1 MENTYV
7 KKEFTAEEFARDME
21 LELVL
26 DGGKPVS
33 VASPNVNRM
42 WLQLTG
48 HFEYFTEDRVQIIG
62 PSEAHFLDSRSAE
75 ERAALIDRLFESPF
89 TCVVSAEDSKPTTG
103 LSGGQKTTACRCSA
117 PNCRRRNS

>member
-48 HFEYFTEDRVQIIG
+48 HFEY
-62 PSEAHFLDSRSAE
+62 L
-75 ERAALIDRLFESPF
+75 
-89 TCVVSAEDSKPTTG
+89 G
-103 LSGGQKTTACRCSA
+103 LSRGQKPTACRCSA
-117 PNCRRRNS
+117 QNCRRRNS